1 MIQEGALG
9 DHSTSLWG
17 WQDARRDYSRVHDQ
31 EIVPRALYLI
41 VSLPPGMQR
50 GRS

>member
-9 DHSTSLWG
+9 DHSTSVWG

-31 EIVPRALYLI
+31 EVMPRALYLI
-41 VSLPPGMQR
+41 VSLSPG
-50 GRS
+50 SSVAAT